1 MKVSIRSGLVL
12 STALLLGWSA
22 TTLGAPTRVGEVA
35 TKTVK
40 FADLDISTAVGAEEL
55 YGRIARAARVVC
67 RDAGFVTVVRACRAQ
82 AIADAVRRV
91 GSPLL
96 SSVHRSTI
104 ESVEEVVR
112 R

>member
-1 MKVSIRSGLVL
+1 MRMSTRSGLIL
-12 STALLLGWSA
+12 CTALLLGTA
-22 TTLGAPTRVGEVA
+22 AAVAAPTPVRGVV

-40 FADLDISTAVGAEEL
+40 FADLDISTVAGAEAL
-55 YGRIARAARVVC
+55 YERIGRAARVVC
-67 RDAGFVTVVRACRAQ
+67 RDAGRNFVRECQARAT
-82 AIADAVRRV
+82 ADAVSGV

-104 ESVEEVVR
+104 ERVEEVVR